1 MASTKEGLIQAQIM
15 RYLKS
20 LEGCW
25 AVKTVVT
32 ASRGCPDVIVCYEG
46 LFIAFEVKAAD
57 GRPSVLQLH
66 NISQIEAAGGVASVV
81 YSLDEVKNMLKL
93 IKALADKKASLQGK

>member
-32 ASRGCPDVIVCYEG
+32 ASRGCPDIIVCYEG

-57 GRPSVLQLH
+57 GRPSALQKY
-66 NISQIEAAGGVASVV
+66 NISEIEAAGGVASVV
-81 YSLDEVKNMLKL
+81 YSLNEVKNMLKL
-93 IKALADKKASLQGK
+93 IKALVDERQAVHE